1 MYKFDAGS
9 GLESV
14 LSVELMMRINLI
26 LTVFHRETIRSGHAT
41 GGS

>member
-14 LSVELMMRINLI
+14 LSAESMIAINWI
-26 LTVFHRETIRSGHAT
+26 LTVFHRETIWSGHTT

>member
-14 LSVELMMRINLI
+14 LSAESMIAHQLDLNRL
-26 LTVFHRETIRSGHAT
+26 S
-41 GGS
+41 